1 MNANQQPVA
10 DTGIAARLVM
20 PFATLLAL
28 LSASCCVLPIGL
40 SILGLGG
47 AWLTML
53 GPFVAYRGFIL
64 VAVAGFILVAVAIAL
79 VWAWYWVLR
88 RRPCSTRRRSAIV
101 WTSLASIA
109 FLIALSSPLWEASAQ
124 RFMWDLWRSTR

>member
-1 MNANQQPVA
+1 MDMNANQQPMA

-20 PFATLLAL
+20 PFAALLSL

-53 GPFVAYRGFIL
+53 GPFIAYRGVIL
-64 VAVAGFILVAVAIAL
+64 GAVAIAL
-79 VWAWYWVLR
+79 VWAWYRVLR
-88 RRPCSTRRRSAIV
+88 RRPCATRRQSAIV
-101 WTSLASIA
+101 WTSLASTA
-109 FLIALSSPLWEASAQ
+109 FLIALSSPLWEVSAQ

>member
-1 MNANQQPVA
+1 MDMNENQQPLS

-20 PFATLLAL
+20 PFAALLAL

-47 AWLTML
+47 AWLTIL
-53 GPFVAYRGFIL
+53 GPFVAYREFIL
-64 VAVAGFILVAVAIAL
+64 VGVAIAL
-79 VWAWYWVLR
+79 VWAWYRVLR
-88 RRPCSTRRRSAIV
+88 RRSCATRRRPAIV

-109 FLIALSSPLWEASAQ
+109 FLVALSSPLWEASAQ
-124 RFMWDLWRSTR
+124 RFMWDLWRSTQ

>member
-1 MNANQQPVA
+1 MDMNANQQPVA
-10 DTGIAARLVM
+10 ESGIDASLVM
-20 PFATLLAL
+20 PFAALLAL

-53 GPFVAYRGFIL
+53 GPFIVYR
-64 VAVAGFILVAVAIAL
+64 GFILVAVAIAL
-79 VWAWYWVLR
+79 VWAWYQVLR
-88 RRPCSTRRRSAIV
+88 RKPCATRERSAIV

-109 FLIALSSPLWEASAQ
+109 FLIALSSPLWETSAQ

>member
-1 MNANQQPVA
+1 MDVNANQQHVA
-10 DTGIAARLVM
+10 DTGIAARLVI
-20 PFATLLAL
+20 PFTALLAL

-53 GPFVAYRGFIL
+53 GPFIAYRGFIL
-64 VAVAGFILVAVAIAL
+64 VGVAIAL
-79 VWAWYWVLR
+79 VWAWYRVLR
-88 RRPCSTRRRSAIV
+88 RKPCSTSRRSAII

-109 FLIALSSPLWEASAQ
+109 FLITLSSPLWEASAQ

>member
-1 MNANQQPVA
+1 M
-10 DTGIAARLVM
+10 
-20 PFATLLAL
+20 

-47 AWLTML
+47 AWLTIL
-53 GPFVAYRGFIL
+53 GPFIAYREFIL
-64 VAVAGFILVAVAIAL
+64 VVVAIAL
-79 VWAWYWVLR
+79 VWAWYRVLR
-88 RRPCSTRRRSAIV
+88 CRPCRARGRSAIV

>member
-10 DTGIAARLVM
+10 DTGIVARLVM
-20 PFATLLAL
+20 PFAALLAL

-53 GPFVAYRGFIL
+53 GPFIAYRE
-64 VAVAGFILVAVAIAL
+64 FILVAVAIAL
-79 VWAWYWVLR
+79 VWAWYRLLR
-88 RRPCSTRRRSAIV
+88 RKPCETRRRSAIV
-101 WTSLASIA
+101 WTSLASMA
-109 FLIALSSPLWEASAQ
+109 FLIALSSPFWEASAQ
-124 RFMWDLWRSTR
+124 RLMWDLWRSTR

>member
-1 MNANQQPVA
+1 MDMNANQQPVV

-20 PFATLLAL
+20 PFAALLAL

-47 AWLTML
+47 AWLTVL
-53 GPFVAYRGFIL
+53 GPFVAYREFI
-64 VAVAGFILVAVAIAL
+64 GVAVAIAI
-79 VWAWYWVLR
+79 VWAWYRVLR
-88 RRPCSTRRRSAIV
+88 RWPCRARRRSAIV
-101 WTSLASIA
+101 WTSLASFA

>member
-1 MNANQQPVA
+1 MDVNANQQHVA

-20 PFATLLAL
+20 PFAALLAL

-53 GPFVAYRGFIL
+53 GPFKAYRRFIL
-64 VAVAGFILVAVAIAL
+64 VGVAIAL
-79 VWAWYWVLR
+79 VWAWYRVLR
-88 RRPCSTRRRSAIV
+88 RKPCSTRRRSAII

>member
-1 MNANQQPVA
+1 MDMNANQQPVV

-20 PFATLLAL
+20 PFAALLAL

-53 GPFVAYRGFIL
+53 GPFIAYRGFIL
-64 VAVAGFILVAVAIAL
+64 GAIAIAL
-79 VWAWYWVLR
+79 VWAWYRVLR
-88 RRPCSTRRRSAIV
+88 RKPCATRRRSAIV
-101 WTSLASIA
+101 WTSVASIA

>member
-1 MNANQQPVA
+1 MDAVDTQESASKEGFAMRLAMPV
-10 DTGIAARLVM
+10 
-20 PFATLLAL
+20 ATLLAL

-53 GPFVAYRGFIL
+53 GPFIAYRVFIL
-64 VAVAGFILVAVAIAL
+64 AGIAVALA
-79 VWAWYWVLR
+79 WAWYRVLR
-88 RRPCSTRRRSAIV
+88 VHPCASRRRSSIIWV
-101 WTSLASIA
+101 SLASVA
-109 FLIALSSPLWEASAQ
+109 FLIAASSPLWEASAQ

>member
-1 MNANQQPVA
+1 MDMNANQQPVA
-10 DTGIAARLVM
+10 DTGIAAHLVM
-20 PFATLLAL
+20 PFAALLAL
-28 LSASCCVLPIGL
+28 LSASCCVLPIGF

-53 GPFVAYRGFIL
+53 GPFVAFRGFIL
-64 VAVAGFILVAVAIAL
+64 VGVAIAL
-79 VWAWYWVLR
+79 VWAWCRVLR
-88 RRPCSTRRRSAIV
+88 RRPCATRWRSAFV
-101 WTSLASIA
+101 WTALASIA